1 MSFDDLLRNAP
12 VAEIYTPLADRQ
24 IITAMATKKAVRRFS
39 GARVFWAPRVV
50 AMRAAMGLSQR
61 VFAKL
66 VGMSVKTLQ
75 NWEQGRRQ
83 PSGPAAVLLTVLLT
97 DPDAVLRAVR

>member
-1 MSFDDLLRNAP
+1 
-12 VAEIYTPLADRQ
+12 
-24 IITAMATKKAVRRFS
+24 
-39 GARVFWAPRVV
+39 
-50 AMRAAMGLSQR
+50 MGLLSQR
-61 VFAKL
+61 IFAKL
-66 VGMSVKTLQ
+66 VGVSVKTPQ

>member
-1 MSFDDLLRNAP
+1 
-12 VAEIYTPLADRQ
+12 
-24 IITAMATKKAVRRFS
+24 
-39 GARVFWAPRVV
+39 
-50 AMRAAMGLSQR
+50 MRDTMGLSQR

-66 VGMSVKTLQ
+66 VGVSVKTLQ

-97 DPDAVLRAVR
+97 DPDAVLRVMR